1 MASLTEVVEE
11 LKGQNDTLEDVKSAL
26 KGMLDID
33 LQKQKDEA
41 AQELIDKENAIEAR
55 RSKAQRG
62 SSAPKTFAG
71 GVASGLGVTD
81 IFDSMKNALG
91 GIGAGF
97 GGMLGGMTLGSLLG
111 KALGKLFVVGAGA
124 YLGSKVFDDEVVNKF
139 IPDAIENIKI
149 GDFTLGDF
157 SAEIAGAL
165 ALLFGPKIIGKLLPL
180 GFSAISTTLSDYFTK
195 AKPEEFLDAEGKKK
209 VNDSSKKG
217 KTKLTKNLVGKI
229 GILGLL
235 GYVGTI
241 VGEEVGK
248 LTGSDELGSAV
259 SAAAQGAALGAMF
272 GPKGA
277 IIGAAIGLAYVA
289 GSMLYNWMAG
299 KREEAATKL
308 KEDLEKQNK
317 EFTEALESGD
327 LEAASQVLDN
337 RRIQVDNLTNEG
349 VRDAYTQFSSQRYD
363 LADALADSGQIELA
377 NKKRHEA
384 AMMGFMNTTDPD
396 EKIRILKDF
405 QKLTGLDKTTAIER
419 LNPNYKSMYANPDT
433 TLADMFRALPDKFVD
448 ATARPDNFDNTSM
461 PAPPKSLVVRDLEA
475 ELMKQSVAPGN
486 QGERDIEEFLRTGKF
501 PEYTGP
507 ATPAVNMSDG
517 EISSGVVKQTITAED
532 AQIVNNNNVVINNI
546 DYSDRKQ
553 TSVVKGGDTPI
564 HLPGL
569 VSATDDRFTSKMEKL
584 MGTAKFVGNSYP

>member
-26 KGMLDID
+26 RGMLDID
-33 LQKQKDEA
+33 LQKQKDDA

-55 RSKAQRG
+55 RSKARRV

-81 IFDSMKNALG
+81 IFESMKNALG

-97 GGMLGGMTLGSLLG
+97 GGMLGGVTLGSLLG

-124 YLGSKVFDDEVVNKF
+124 YLGSKFFSDEVVNKL

-149 GDFTLGDF
+149 GDYTLGDF

-165 ALLFGPKIIGKLLPL
+165 TLLFGPKIIGMLLPL
-180 GFSAISTTLSDYFTK
+180 GFNAIRTTLKDYFAK

-299 KREEAATKL
+299 KREEATAAL
-308 KEDLEKQNK
+308 KEDLEKQSK
-317 EFTEALESGD
+317 EFSDALESGD
-327 LEAASQVLDN
+327 LEAAAQSLETSMN
-337 RRIQVDNLTNEG
+337 RVDSGTLADKRLADTQHAIQNAEL
-349 VRDAYTQFSSQRYD
+349 S
-363 LADALADSGQIELA
+363 DALANAGLFEQAQEERFRAAKLA
-377 NKKRHEA
+377 YKGA
-384 AMMGFMNTTDPD
+384 STVD
-396 EKIRILKDF
+396 EKMAAVQQLQQSHGYDKQQAISL
-405 QKLTGLDKTTAIER
+405 LDPKYF
-419 LNPNYKSMYANPDT
+419 NNYGDEAFAN
-433 TLADMFRALPDKFVD
+433 AFNALPNIFRDLS
-448 ATARPDNFDNTSM
+448 ARPDNFDNTSM
-461 PAPPKSLVVRDLEA
+461 PAPQVESDPYSKLREKVSSPYIVPFGNSTETGGTTELGNLPELPMTPLGSVSSPVV
-475 ELMKQSVAPGN
+475 Q
-486 QGERDIEEFLRTGKF
+486 
-501 PEYTGP
+501 
-507 ATPAVNMSDG
+507 
-517 EISSGVVKQTITAED
+517 QTLDAED
-532 AQIVNNNNVVINNI
+532 AKIVNNNNVVINNI
-546 DYSDRKQ
+546 DNSDRK
-553 TSVVKGGDTPI
+553 TTTVNRGGDSPL

-584 MGTAKFVGNSYP
+584 MGGSRFVGNSYP